1 MKKILLFL
9 LLSIFCFS
17 DNTLLKGINWGDS
30 QEDII
35 NKQGKPSKI
44 NKKKE
49 EMKYYNLKLENI
61 NLDEVN
67 FQFKDNKLVS
77 WSAGTKV
84 DKKEAYDCIDILKE
98 NSNLKLLKKLLSGG
112 EYYKGVTEERTV
124 VFMVTIQAFGR
135 RSLSMEFN
143 KPE

>member
-44 NKKKE
+44 NKKIE

>member
-67 FQFKDNKLVS
+67 FQFKDNK
-77 WSAGTKV
+77 
-84 DKKEAYDCIDILKE
+84 
-98 NSNLKLLKKLLSGG
+98 
-112 EYYKGVTEERTV
+112 
-124 VFMVTIQAFGR
+124 
-135 RSLSMEFN
+135 
-143 KPE
+143 

>member
-1 MKKILLFL
+1 M
-9 LLSIFCFS
+9 SIFCFS

>member
-67 FQFKDNKLVS
+67 FQLKDNKLVS